1 MKVVSKWMMPLIA
14 VGMILA
20 PYIETAVSAQQV
32 FAEAQTAEKQTVQE
46 EAEID
51 LEVLLDE
58 DYAKVEGGYIEKE
71 NALEWTIQFEKKA
84 STNEGRIRLAID
96 TAAAGIGTVKN
107 VRGQGLSSYDSEGT
121 DLKTEEIS
129 GETWYVGK
137 VYSTEAKS
145 GTLTFETEKGTEITD
160 GELPLQVVVDEKVQ
174 EESADE
180 EVKETDKEIETS
192 KTEDNAT
199 QNTTD
204 ESVQNEDAEK
214 TNTTEQPNE
223 TNEVKSQGTPLV
235 RNQSPLFAGI
245 LERLGPT
252 ATNDPYKYIYPTDG
266 DTQHRYPYFATNDY
280 TKVLAGGQE
289 SATYTGD
296 KGELYEN
303 GNDEPISDEEYQSGG
318 ANWRNYNYATDNGST
333 AGTGETDT
341 RAPTVQLWG
350 NDRTFANSY
359 LDYSGAYIK
368 KWVEPVLQESTSS
381 EINPEDNTTLYNV
394 YLDVIGGE
402 NRDVHPVD
410 VVFVLDKSASM
421 NETTGANN
429 NQSKNNALEEAV
441 VEISRN
447 LLSNPTMDARI
458 GMVNFYS
465 EYPVD
470 GGNQNGIDSNTLG
483 MTNDINRITNRTS
496 NTALYRSPEGG
507 TPLSLGLRKGYE
519 ILYEDD
525 GEAERNPEKILIVV
539 GDGIPTFSYGPIQS
553 QTRVRNTNRWGNWG
567 NLTIVADTT
576 VTTAT
581 NNIEPFRNFETYS
594 GNTSGAGF
602 NGPLTYPSD
611 FDRPADEPVP
621 PLVNGATQTRYYGGE
636 VKDGDAKSYWIGNG
650 TADNSTTG
658 AASTKE
664 KSAAINTVAY
674 HHWLKNK
681 MTDPPNIFTIGLG
694 IDGSVSGRQ
703 RLDAIGRNVLQNIA
717 DSKDDG
723 TSYYYNASNKQDIVT
738 ALESISSTFTKT
750 IRQATL
756 YDETGFN
763 VSLFNGGTSAEINYY
778 HLDNNSEGSVR
789 YQAPELW
796 DEEKHGQRPADVVAM
811 PTSYQGRD
819 NHAYKFSPISLG
831 EGEMVRIKYQVKL
844 DGGAQDGN
852 FYTVN
857 NLAYIQNQEDY
868 ENNVESGKM
877 FFPAPSIRFEHPDRN
892 LQIKKTGEDG
902 QPLAGV
908 LFGLYDADPSLSEAN
923 LIEQSRT
930 TDNGQ
935 AIFNTKINVLSDGE
949 DAISNVYWVKE
960 MEGPERYELVEEA
973 LKFQIKKHIAKPGE
987 TLGHYELTAAGTS
1000 GNRVSEINDTEG
1012 DDPDSYFEG
1021 SHHKLSVVQK
1031 KNESETDFAELFV
1044 QLEMKNEYKPVQLNL
1059 KKVAKESRLAIDGAE
1074 FSLYETNGSGEL
1086 QGKPVAKG
1094 VSGES
1099 KDATKG
1105 TLTFYEIDD
1114 TETYVL
1120 DENGQKKV
1128 YSLAK
1133 SGSFVH
1139 SGDGYQYVEY
1149 RVVETKNPAGYQDPV
1164 KEEDWLLQIQNNDRI
1179 RLKQINAADWT
1190 FLSYTVDEND
1200 NTLWIEFEVENT
1212 FLYREVR
1219 VKKLDANDQLLNGA
1233 GFTITKENDASF
1245 PAYRAYTGNPL
1256 EPNTERQADG
1266 IGYFYAYRYHT
1277 EKYADLDYDIPLRLM
1292 PGEYTVTESVAPS
1305 GYQLSNKVFQF
1316 EVNEEGNFIVDGI
1329 NLDEESAQSPTGYQM
1344 IDDILELTLTND
1356 LAPIELTLEKLDS
1369 VTKRKLE
1376 GASFSIEKQLDD
1388 GFELIENGLAV
1399 DENDSASFISK
1410 DLAAGN
1416 YRIIETKAPEGYR
1429 KLPGYFLLTISY
1441 REQATLDGDSKVI
1454 PGKEKGSLKAEIAYY
1469 PTMDA
1474 SSPAE
1479 TKELTY
1485 ELIDNE
1491 RIALSVEVG
1500 NDTENPLPATGGQG
1514 RQIFMLISAILVG
1527 LAGIVG
1533 GSYFYYQNKRKKGL
1547 K

>member
-1 MKVVSKWMMPLIA
+1 MMPLVA

-20 PYIETAVSAQQV
+20 PYIETAASVQQV
-32 FAEAQTAEKQTVQE
+32 FAESQTAESQTVQE
-46 EAEID
+46 EAEVS

-58 DYAKVEGGYIEKE
+58 DYAKVEGGYVEKE
-71 NALEWTIQFEKKA
+71 NSLEWTIQFEKKA
-84 STNEGRIRLAID
+84 SVNEGRIRLAID

-107 VRGQGLSSYDSEGT
+107 VRGKGLSSYDAEGT
-121 DLKTEEIS
+121 KLKTEEIS
-129 GETWYVGK
+129 GATWYIGK
-137 VYSTEAKS
+137 IYSTEAKS

-174 EESADE
+174 EESDE
-180 EVKETDKEIETS
+180 EIKDTETNQ
-192 KTEDNAT
+192 TEDNAT
-199 QNTTD
+199 PNTTD
-204 ESVQNEDAEK
+204 ESVQNEDVEK
-214 TNTTEQPNE
+214 TNTTEQSNE
-223 TNEVKSQGTPLV
+223 TSEVESQGTPLV

-252 ATNDPYKYIYPTDG
+252 STNDPYKYIYPTDG
-266 DTQHRYPYFATNDY
+266 DTQHRYSYFATNDY
-280 TKVLAGGQE
+280 TKVLADRQE
-289 SATYTGD
+289 TATYTGD
-296 KGELYEN
+296 KGELYED
-303 GNDEPISDEEYQSGG
+303 GSDEPISDEDYLTGG

-350 NDRTFANSY
+350 DDRTFENSY

-368 KWVEPVLQESTSS
+368 KWVEPVLQESANN
-381 EINPEDNTTLYNV
+381 EIHPEDNTTLYNV

-421 NETTGANN
+421 SETTGTN
-429 NQSKNNALEEAV
+429 NQSKNNALIEAV
-441 VEISRN
+441 EELSQN

-465 EYPVD
+465 
-470 GGNQNGIDSNTLG
+470 NGKAGINSNVTA
-483 MTNDINRITNRTS
+483 MTNDISKLTDRAS
-496 NTALYRSPEGG
+496 NNALYRSPNGG

-519 ILYEDD
+519 VLYANN
-525 GEAERNPEKILIVV
+525 GGNGRNPEKILIVI
-539 GDGIPTFSYGPIQS
+539 GDGIPTYSYGPVS
-553 QTRVRNTNRWGNWG
+553 HNNVVMTDKV
-567 NLTIVADTT
+567 

-581 NNIEPFRNFETYS
+581 DNIEPFKNFETYS
-594 GNTSGAGF
+594 GNTLGAGF
-602 NGPLTYPSD
+602 VGPLTYPSD
-611 FDRPADEPVP
+611 FDRPS
-621 PLVNGATQTRYYGGE
+621 GTSYTGGE
-636 VKDGDAKSYWIGNG
+636 VKDNDSTSLWIGNG
-650 TADNSTTG
+650 SADNDTAGNTNS
-658 AASTKE
+658 KE
-664 KSAAINTVAY
+664 KTAAINTVAY

-681 MTDPPNIFTIGLG
+681 MADPPNIFTIGLG

-723 TSYYYNASNKQDIVT
+723 SSYYYNASNKGDIVT

-756 YDETGFN
+756 YDETGFD

-778 HLDNNSEGSVR
+778 HLDNSSDDNVR

-796 DEEKHGQRPADVVAM
+796 DEEKHGQRPTDVVAM
-811 PTSYQGRD
+811 PTSYQGRN

-844 DGGAQDGN
+844 DGGAQDGK

-868 ENNVESGKM
+868 DNDVESGKM

-908 LFGLYDADPSLSEAN
+908 LFGLYDADPSLPEAN
-923 LIEQSRT
+923 LIEQSLT

-935 AIFNTKINVLSDGE
+935 AIFNTKISVLGDGE
-949 DAISNVYWVKE
+949 EATSDVYWVKE
-960 MEGPERYELVEEA
+960 IDGPERYELVKEA
-973 LKFQIKKHIAKPGE
+973 LQFQIKKHIAKTGE
-987 TLGHYELTAAGTS
+987 TLGHYELTVAETS
-1000 GNRVSEINDTEG
+1000 GNRVSGISDIEG
-1012 DDPDSYFEG
+1012 EDPDSYFEG
-1021 SHHKLSVVQK
+1021 SHHKLSVVQE
-1031 KNESETDFAELFV
+1031 KNETGTDFEELYV

-1094 VSGES
+1094 ISGENQE
-1099 KDATKG
+1099 ATKG
-1105 TLTFYEIDD
+1105 KLTFYEVDD
-1114 TETYVL
+1114 TGEYVL

-1128 YSLAK
+1128 SSLAK
-1133 SGSFVH
+1133 SGSFIH
-1139 SGDGYQYVEY
+1139 AGDGYQYVEY
-1149 RVVETKNPAGYQDPV
+1149 RIVETKHPAGYQDPV
-1164 KEEDWLLQIQNNDRI
+1164 EEEDWLLQVQNNDQI
-1179 RLKQINAADWT
+1179 RLKQINATDWT
-1190 FLSYTVDEND
+1190 FLTYTVDETD
-1200 NTLWIEFEVENT
+1200 DTLWIEFEVENT

-1219 VKKLDANDQLLNGA
+1219 VKKLDTNNQLLNGA
-1233 GFTITKENDASF
+1233 GFTIAKENDASF

-1305 GYQLSNKVFQF
+1305 GYQLSDKDFRF
-1316 EVNEEGNFIVDGI
+1316 EVSEEGDFIVDGI
-1329 NLDEESAQSPTGYQM
+1329 NLDKESDQSPTGYQL

-1356 LAPIELTLEKLDS
+1356 LAPIDLTLEKLDS
-1369 VTKRKLE
+1369 VTKKKLE

-1388 GFELIENGLAV
+1388 GFELIENGLTV
-1399 DENDSASFISK
+1399 DGKDPASFISK

-1416 YRIIETKAPEGYR
+1416 YRIIETNAPKGYR

-1441 REQATLDGDSKVI
+1441 REEAELDGHSKVI

-1485 ELIDNE
+1485 ELIDNK
-1491 RIALSVEVG
+1491 RIELSVEVG
-1500 NDTENPLPATGGQG
+1500 NDTENPLPATGGRG

>member
-1 MKVVSKWMMPLIA
+1 MMPLIA

-223 TNEVKSQGTPLV
+223 TSEVESQGTPLV

-252 ATNDPYKYIYPTDG
+252 ATNDPYKYIYPTNG
-266 DTQHRYPYFATNDY
+266 NTQHRYPYFATNDY

-381 EINPEDNTTLYNV
+381 EINREDNTTLYNV

-421 NETTGANN
+421 NETTGTNN
-429 NQSKNNALEEAV
+429 NQSKNNALVEAV
-441 VEISRN
+441 EELSQN

-465 EYPVD
+465 
-470 GGNQNGIDSNTLG
+470 NGKAGINSNVTA
-483 MTNDINRITNRTS
+483 MTNDIRRLTNQSS
-496 NTALYRSPEGG
+496 NNALYKLPSGG

-519 ILYEDD
+519 VLYANN
-525 GEAERNPEKILIVV
+525 GGNERNPEKILIVI
-539 GDGIPTFSYGPIQS
+539 GDGIPTYSYGPVKS
-553 QTRVRNTNRWGNWG
+553 NGNVMSSKVV
-567 NLTIVADTT
+567 TTT
-576 VTTAT
+576 V
-581 NNIEPFRNFETYS
+581 NNIEPFKNFETYS

-602 NGPLTYPSD
+602 VGPLTYPSD
-611 FDRPADEPVP
+611 FNRPSGDQY
-621 PLVNGATQTRYYGGE
+621 TGGE
-636 VKDGDAKSYWIGNG
+636 VKDNESTSLWVGDGSAN
-650 TADNSTTG
+650 NSTTG

-681 MTDPPNIFTIGLG
+681 MADPPNIFTIGLG

-868 ENNVESGKM
+868 ENDVESGKM

-935 AIFNTKINVLSDGE
+935 AIFNTKIDVLSDGE
-949 DAISNVYWVKE
+949 DATSDVYWVKE
-960 MEGPERYELVEEA
+960 IDGPERYELVEDA

-987 TLGHYELTAAGTS
+987 SLGHYELTVAGTS

-1021 SHHKLSVVQK
+1021 
-1031 KNESETDFAELFV
+1031 
-1044 QLEMKNEYKPVQLNL
+1044 
-1059 KKVAKESRLAIDGAE
+1059 
-1074 FSLYETNGSGEL
+1074 
-1086 QGKPVAKG
+1086 
-1094 VSGES
+1094 
-1099 KDATKG
+1099 
-1105 TLTFYEIDD
+1105 
-1114 TETYVL
+1114 
-1120 DENGQKKV
+1120 
-1128 YSLAK
+1128 
-1133 SGSFVH
+1133 
-1139 SGDGYQYVEY
+1139 
-1149 RVVETKNPAGYQDPV
+1149 
-1164 KEEDWLLQIQNNDRI
+1164 
-1179 RLKQINAADWT
+1179 
-1190 FLSYTVDEND
+1190 
-1200 NTLWIEFEVENT
+1200 
-1212 FLYREVR
+1212 
-1219 VKKLDANDQLLNGA
+1219 
-1233 GFTITKENDASF
+1233 
-1245 PAYRAYTGNPL
+1245 
-1256 EPNTERQADG
+1256 
-1266 IGYFYAYRYHT
+1266 
-1277 EKYADLDYDIPLRLM
+1277 
-1292 PGEYTVTESVAPS
+1292 
-1305 GYQLSNKVFQF
+1305 
-1316 EVNEEGNFIVDGI
+1316 
-1329 NLDEESAQSPTGYQM
+1329 
-1344 IDDILELTLTND
+1344 
-1356 LAPIELTLEKLDS
+1356 
-1369 VTKRKLE
+1369 
-1376 GASFSIEKQLDD
+1376 
-1388 GFELIENGLAV
+1388 
-1399 DENDSASFISK
+1399 
-1410 DLAAGN
+1410 
-1416 YRIIETKAPEGYR
+1416 
-1429 KLPGYFLLTISY
+1429 
-1441 REQATLDGDSKVI
+1441 
-1454 PGKEKGSLKAEIAYY
+1454 
-1469 PTMDA
+1469 
-1474 SSPAE
+1474 
-1479 TKELTY
+1479 
-1485 ELIDNE
+1485 
-1491 RIALSVEVG
+1491 
-1500 NDTENPLPATGGQG
+1500 
-1514 RQIFMLISAILVG
+1514 
-1527 LAGIVG
+1527 
-1533 GSYFYYQNKRKKGL
+1533 
-1547 K
+1547 

>member
-1 MKVVSKWMMPLIA
+1 MKVVSKWMMPLVA

-20 PYIETAVSAQQV
+20 PYIETATSIQQV
-32 FAEAQTAEKQTVQE
+32 FAESSQTAESQIVQE
-46 EAEID
+46 EAEAS

-58 DYAKVEGGYIEKE
+58 DYAKVEGGYVEKE
-71 NALEWTIQFEKKA
+71 NSLEWTIQFEKKA
-84 STNEGRIRLAID
+84 SVNEGRIRLAID

-107 VRGQGLSSYDSEGT
+107 VRGKGLSSYDAEGT
-121 DLKTEEIS
+121 ELKTEEIS
-129 GETWYVGK
+129 GATWYIGK

-160 GELPLQVVVDEKVQ
+160 GELPLQVVVDEKVL
-174 EESADE
+174 EESNNE
-180 EVKETDKEIETS
+180 EIKETDTQASNAEN
-192 KTEDNAT
+192 NAT

-204 ESVQNEDAEK
+204 ESAQNEDAEK
-214 TNTTEQPNE
+214 TNTTEQSNE
-223 TNEVKSQGTPLV
+223 TSEIESQGTPLV

-252 ATNDPYKYIYPTDG
+252 ATNDPYKYIYPTDEN
-266 DTQHRYPYFATNDY
+266 TQHRYPYFATNDY

-296 KGELYEN
+296 KGELYED
-303 GNDEPISDEEYQSGG
+303 GNDEPISDEDYQSGG

-402 NRDVHPVD
+402 NRDIHPVD

-421 NETTGANN
+421 SETTGTN
-429 NQSKNNALEEAV
+429 NQSKNNALVEAV
-441 VEISRN
+441 EELSQN

-470 GGNQNGIDSNTLG
+470 GGNQNGIDSNTLA
-483 MTNDINRITNRTS
+483 MTNDINRITNQTS
-496 NTALYRSPEGG
+496 NTALYQDPEGG

-519 ILYEDD
+519 ILYEDNGGTD
-525 GEAERNPEKILIVV
+525 RDPEKILIVV
-539 GDGIPTFSYGPIQS
+539 GDGIPTFSYGP
-553 QTRVRNTNRWGNWG
+553 VRRNN
-567 NLTIVADTT
+567 VVMSDKV
-576 VTTAT
+576 VTTAA
-581 NNIEPFRNFETYS
+581 NDINPFKNFETYS

-602 NGPLTYPSD
+602 VGPLTYPSD
-611 FDRPADEPVP
+611 FDRPS
-621 PLVNGATQTRYYGGE
+621 GTRYTGGE
-636 VKDGDAKSYWIGNG
+636 VKDGDAKSYWIGDG
-650 TADNSTTG
+650 TANNSTTG
-658 AASTKE
+658 EASTKE

-681 MTDPPNIFTIGLG
+681 MADPPNIFTIGLG

-717 DSKDDG
+717 DLKDDG
-723 TSYYYNASNKQDIVT
+723 TPYYYNASNKQDIVA

-763 VSLFNGGTSAEINYY
+763 VSLFNGGTSSEINYY
-778 HLDNNSEGSVR
+778 HLDNSSDSNVR

-811 PTSYQGRD
+811 PTSYQGRN

-868 ENNVESGKM
+868 ENDVESGKM

-902 QPLAGV
+902 KPLAGV

-930 TDNGQ
+930 TNNGQ
-935 AIFNTKINVLSDGE
+935 AIFNTKIDVLSDGE
-949 DAISNVYWVKE
+949 DATSDVYWVKE
-960 MEGPERYELVEEA
+960 IDGPERYELVKEA

-987 TLGHYELTAAGTS
+987 TLGHYELTVAETS
-1000 GNRVSEINDTEG
+1000 GNRVSEISDIEG
-1012 DDPDSYFEG
+1012 DDPNSYFEG
-1021 SHHKLSVVQK
+1021 THHKLSVVQE
-1031 KNESETDFAELFV
+1031 KNETGTDFEELYV

-1105 TLTFYEIDD
+1105 TLTFYEVDD
-1114 TETYVL
+1114 TGEYVL
-1120 DENGQKKV
+1120 DGNGQKKV

-1139 SGDGYQYVEY
+1139 TGDGYQYVEY
-1149 RVVETKNPAGYQDPV
+1149 RIVETKNPAGYQDPV
-1164 KEEDWLLQIQNNDRI
+1164 EDEDWLLQVQNNDRI
-1179 RLKQINAADWT
+1179 RLKQINETDWT
-1190 FLSYTVDEND
+1190 FLAYTVDETD
-1200 NTLWIEFEVENT
+1200 DTLWIEFEVENT

-1219 VKKLDANDQLLNGA
+1219 VKKLDTNNQLLNGA

-1356 LAPIELTLEKLDS
+1356 LAPIDLTLEKLDS

-1441 REQATLDGDSKVI
+1441 REQAELDGDSKVI

-1514 RQIFMLISAILVG
+1514 RKIFILISSILVG

>member
-1 MKVVSKWMMPLIA
+1 MMSLVA

-20 PYIETAVSAQQV
+20 PYIETAASVQQV
-32 FAEAQTAEKQTVQE
+32 FAESQTTESQTVQE
-46 EAEID
+46 EAEVN

-71 NALEWTIQFEKKA
+71 NSLEWTIQFEKKA
-84 STNEGRIRLAID
+84 SVNEGRIRLAID

-107 VRGQGLSSYDSEGT
+107 VRGKGLSSYDAEGT
-121 DLKTEEIS
+121 ELKTEEIS
-129 GETWYVGK
+129 GTTWYIGK
-137 VYSTEAKS
+137 IYSAEAKS
-145 GTLTFETEKGTEITD
+145 GILTFETEKGTKITD

-174 EESADE
+174 EESNKE
-180 EVKETDKEIETS
+180 ELKKTD
-192 KTEDNAT
+192 TEVSSTENNAT

-204 ESVQNEDAEK
+204 ESSQNEDAEK
-214 TNTTEQPNE
+214 TNTAEQSNE
-223 TNEVKSQGTPLV
+223 TSEVESQGTPLV

-252 ATNDPYKYIYPTDG
+252 STNDPYKYIYPQDG

-280 TKVLAGGQE
+280 TKVLADRQE
-289 SATYTGD
+289 TATYTGD
-296 KGELYEN
+296 KGELYEDGSN
-303 GNDEPISDEEYQSGG
+303 EPISDEDYHAGG
-318 ANWRNYNYATDNGST
+318 ANWRNYNYATDNDST
-333 AGTGETDT
+333 AGNDETDT
-341 RAPTVQLWG
+341 HAPTVQLWG
-350 NDRTFANSY
+350 NDRTFENSY

-368 KWVEPVLQESTSS
+368 KWVEPVLQESANN
-381 EINPEDNTTLYNV
+381 EIHPEDNTTLYNV

-402 NRDVHPVD
+402 NRDVQPVD

-421 NETTGANN
+421 SETTGTN
-429 NQSKNNALEEAV
+429 NQSKNNALVEAV
-441 VEISRN
+441 EELSQN

-470 GGNQNGIDSNTLG
+470 GGNQNGIASNTLA

-496 NTALYRSPEGG
+496 NTALYQNPEGG

-519 ILYEDD
+519 ILYANN
-525 GEAERNPEKILIVV
+525 GGNEREPEKILIVV

-553 QTRVRNTNRWGNWG
+553 QTRIRNTNRWGNWG
-567 NLTIVADTT
+567 NLTTVADTT

-581 NNIEPFRNFETYS
+581 DNIEPFRNFETYS

-602 NGPLTYPSD
+602 SGPLTYPSD
-611 FDRPADEPVP
+611 FDRPADEPLP

-636 VKDGDAKSYWIGNG
+636 VKDGDAKSYWIGDG
-650 TADNSTTG
+650 TANNNTAGNSN
-658 AASTKE
+658 SDE
-664 KSAAINTVAY
+664 KMAAINTVAY

-681 MTDPPNIFTIGLG
+681 MDDPPNIFTIGLG
-694 IDGSVSGRQ
+694 IDGSVSSRQ

-717 DSKDDG
+717 DAKDDG
-723 TSYYYNASNKQDIVT
+723 SPYYYNASNKRDIVT

-778 HLDNNSEGSVR
+778 HLDNSSDGNVR

-796 DEEKHGQRPADVVAM
+796 DEAKHGQRPADVVAM

-844 DGGAQDGN
+844 DGGAQDGK

-868 ENNVESGKM
+868 DNDVESGKM

-902 QPLAGV
+902 KPLAGV
-908 LFGLYDADPSLSEAN
+908 LFGLYDADPRSSGAN
-923 LIEQSRT
+923 LIEQSVT
-930 TDNGQ
+930 TDSGQ
-935 AIFNTKINVLSDGE
+935 AIFNTKIDVLSDGE
-949 DAISNVYWVKE
+949 DATSDVYWVKE
-960 MEGPERYELVEEA
+960 IGGPERYELIEEA
-973 LKFQIKKHIAKPGE
+973 LKFQIKKYIAKPGE
-987 TLGHYELTAAGTS
+987 TLGHYELTVAGTS
-1000 GNRVSEINDTEG
+1000 GERVSTVNDIEG
-1012 DDPDSYFEG
+1012 DDPNSYFEG
-1021 SHHKLSVVQK
+1021 SHHKLSIVQE
-1031 KNESETDFAELFV
+1031 KNETETDFEELYV
-1044 QLEMKNEYKPVQLNL
+1044 QLEMKNEYKPIQLNL

-1086 QGKPVAKG
+1086 QGKPIAKG
-1094 VSGES
+1094 ISGENKES
-1099 KDATKG
+1099 AKG
-1105 TLTFYEIDD
+1105 LLTFYEVDD
-1114 TETYVL
+1114 TGEYVL
-1120 DENGQKKV
+1120 DGNGQKKV

-1139 SGDGYQYVEY
+1139 TGDGYQYVEY
-1149 RVVETKNPAGYQDPV
+1149 RIVETENPAGYQDPV
-1164 KEEDWLLQIQNNDRI
+1164 KEEDWLLQVHNNDRI
-1179 RLKQINAADWT
+1179 RLKQINATDWT
-1190 FLSYTVDEND
+1190 FLAYTVDETD
-1200 NTLWIEFEVENT
+1200 DTLWIEFEVENT

-1219 VKKLDANDQLLNGA
+1219 VKKIDKNNQLLNGA
-1233 GFTITKENDASF
+1233 GFTITKENDTSF

-1292 PGEYTVTESVAPS
+1292 PGEYTVTENVAPN
-1305 GYQLSNKVFQF
+1305 GYQLSDKVFRF

-1329 NLDEESAQSPTGYQM
+1329 NLDKESAQSPTGYQLV
-1344 IDDILELTLTND
+1344 DDILELTLTND
-1356 LAPIELTLEKLDS
+1356 LAPIDLMLEKLDS
-1369 VTKRKLE
+1369 VTKKKLE
-1376 GASFSIEKQLDD
+1376 GASFSIEKQLDN
-1388 GFELIENGLAV
+1388 GFELIEEGLTV
-1399 DENDSASFISK
+1399 DEKDPASFISK
-1410 DLAAGN
+1410 DLEAGN
-1416 YRIIETKAPEGYR
+1416 YRIIETSAPKGYR

-1441 REQATLDGDSKVI
+1441 REEAEFDENSKVI

-1474 SSPAE
+1474 SSPVE

-1491 RIALSVEVG
+1491 RIELSVEVG
-1500 NDTENPLPATGGQG
+1500 NDTENSLPATGGRG

>member
-223 TNEVKSQGTPLV
+223 TSEVESQGTPLV

-252 ATNDPYKYIYPTDG
+252 ATNDPYKYIYPTNG
-266 DTQHRYPYFATNDY
+266 NTQHRYPYFATNDY

-402 NRDVHPVD
+402 NRDVQPVD

-421 NETTGANN
+421 NETTGTNN
-429 NQSKNNALEEAV
+429 NQSKNNALVEAV
-441 VEISRN
+441 EELSQN

-465 EYPVD
+465 
-470 GGNQNGIDSNTLG
+470 NGKAGINSNVTA
-483 MTNDINRITNRTS
+483 MTNDISRLTNQAS
-496 NTALYRSPEGG
+496 NNALYKLPSGG

-519 ILYEDD
+519 VLYANN
-525 GEAERNPEKILIVV
+525 GGNERNPEKILIVI
-539 GDGIPTFSYGPIQS
+539 GDGIPTYSYGP
-553 QTRVRNTNRWGNWG
+553 VKNNGNVMSSKVV
-567 NLTIVADTT
+567 TTT
-576 VTTAT
+576 VD
-581 NNIEPFRNFETYS
+581 NIEPFKNFETYS

-602 NGPLTYPSD
+602 VGPLTYPSD
-611 FDRPADEPVP
+611 FNRPSG
-621 PLVNGATQTRYYGGE
+621 NRYTGGE
-636 VKDGDAKSYWIGNG
+636 VKDNESTSLWVGDGSAN
-650 TADNSTTG
+650 NSTAG
-658 AASTKE
+658 NENSDE
-664 KSAAINTVAY
+664 KAAAINTVAY

-868 ENNVESGKM
+868 ENDVESGKM

-935 AIFNTKINVLSDGE
+935 AIFNTKIDVLSDGE
-949 DAISNVYWVKE
+949 DATSDVYWVKE
-960 MEGPERYELVEEA
+960 IDGPERYELIEEA

-987 TLGHYELTAAGTS
+987 TLGHYELTVAGTS

-1114 TETYVL
+1114 TGTYVL
-1120 DENGQKKV
+1120 DGNGQKKV

-1164 KEEDWLLQIQNNDRI
+1164 EEEDWLLQIQNNDRI

-1190 FLSYTVDEND
+1190 FLSYTVDETD

-1356 LAPIELTLEKLDS
+1356 LAPIDLTLEKLDS

-1376 GASFSIEKQLDD
+1376 GASFSIEKQLED
-1388 GFELIENGLAV
+1388 GFELIEDGLV
-1399 DENDSASFISK
+1399 VNED
-1410 DLAAGN
+1410 DLATFVAKELTAGN
-1416 YRIIETKAPEGYR
+1416 YRIIETEAPEGYR
-1429 KLPGYFLLTISY
+1429 KLQGYFLLTISY
-1441 REQATLDGDSKVI
+1441 REQAALDGDSKVI